1 MTYTLTRDN
10 QIRIDYRATTDKDT
24 VVNLTNHS
32 YFNLAG
38 QAGGSVERQLIEIAA
53 SRFTPTDDTSIPTGQ
68 LASVAGTPMDLRQLT
83 PIGAHVRDAHPQLA
97 IAHGYDQNWVLD
109 QGGQSAPRLP
119 RAPTTRRRGVSSSC
133 TRRSRGCSSIRP
145 TG

>member
-1 MTYTLTRDN
+1 MLTRDN

-53 SRFTPTDDTSIPTGQ
+53 SRFTPTDETSIPTGQ

-83 PIGAHVRDAHPQLA
+83 PIGAHLRDAYPQLVT
-97 IAHGYDQNWVLD
+97 AHGYDQNWVLD
-109 QGGQSAPRLP
+109 QAASRRRRLP
-119 RAPTTRRRGVSSSC
+119 RAPMIRRRGASSSC

-145 TG
+145 TD